1 MTAHKRLLIASVIR
15 QKPAVL
21 NLFLTHFGRLI
32 LPAGWQ
38 ADWLIQANG
47 NVPLSDSLLVAFIEK
62 QEGTLWRR
70 DNDQPY
76 SANGTHD
83 WNLLLISRVAAYKDE
98 ILDYAQAQ
106 GYDAVFF
113 VDSDLLV
120 HPRTLIHLEGAK
132 GTIVSEI
139 FWTRWE
145 TDQIEMPNVW
155 LQDQYAM
162 VPWSAFMD
170 EEARDAKQD
179 HVLNQLRLPGV
190 YEVGGLGGCTWLGR
204 DAIEAGN
211 RFKPVAN
218 LSLIGE
224 DRHFCVR
231 AAALG
236 FGLFVDTHVPAFHI
250 YRASDLPKANKVSAS
265 LLAQSLK
272 PS

>member
-15 QKPAVL
+15 QKPAIL
-21 NLFLTHFGRLI
+21 NLFLTHFGRLAI
-32 LPAGWQ
+32 PAGWQ

-62 QEGTLWRR
+62 QQGTLWRR

-76 SANGTHD
+76 AASGTHD

-98 ILDYAQAQ
+98 ILDYAQAE

-113 VDSDLLV
+113 ADSDLLL
-120 HPRTLIHLEGAK
+120 HPRTLIHLAAAEVP
-132 GTIVSEI
+132 IVSEI

-145 TDQIEMPNVW
+145 SDQIEMPNVW

-162 VPWSAFMD
+162 VPWSAFID
-170 EEARDAKQD
+170 EDVRDAQQEQI
-179 HVLNQLRLPGV
+179 LNQLRLPGV
-190 YEVGGLGGCTWLGR
+190 YEVGGLGGCTWLQR
-204 DAIEAGN
+204 NAIGAGN
-211 RFKPVAN
+211 RFKPVSN

-236 FGLFVDTHVPAFHI
+236 YGLFVDTHVPACHI
-250 YRASDLPKANKVSAS
+250 YRDTDLQRANTVSAA
-265 LLAQSLK
+265 LLALA
-272 PS
+272 